1 MTILTSADIFATL
14 TSASAVRDSLH
25 DPHKTAFDAAMTFGR
40 SPVDMASDAV
50 EALYAA
56 VLQDTAL
63 TGAALTA
70 VATACKQV
78 GFLLVVYGWHGKAQR
93 CADMGVAMEAVVAGT
108 APSAL
113 TGAPAVDSAF
123 APTPALIPAPTPA
136 G

>member
-1 MTILTSADIFATL
+1 MTIPTSTDIYATL
-14 TSASAVRDSLH
+14 NAAFVARDSLH
-25 DPHKTAFDAAMTFGR
+25 DPHKTAFEKAMAFGR
-40 SPVDMASDAV
+40 SPVDMAAEGV

-56 VLQDTAL
+56 VIQDTAL

-78 GFLLVVYGWHGKAQR
+78 GFLVVVNGYYGKAQR